1 MILTAMMRLSRQLL
15 TRRSTVSFDG
25 GHVLICV
32 DPESSH
38 AVVGWAAKTFS
49 TAVFFIY
56 EQSAVA
62 WDMVKVYSNFVD
74 AQERRKYMYLENCL
88 HQYDSRGIGGSRGSV
103 AEHLGGSREGA
114 LGCLSKTCAVSTLGF
129 GFSSIF
135 SARDG
140 LQAALSGIFS
150 KGAT

>member
-25 GHVLICV
+25 GHVLIYV

-74 AQERRKYMYLENCL
+74 AQERRKC
-88 HQYDSRGIGGSRGSV
+88 GSRGSV

-129 GFSSIF
+129 GFSCIF